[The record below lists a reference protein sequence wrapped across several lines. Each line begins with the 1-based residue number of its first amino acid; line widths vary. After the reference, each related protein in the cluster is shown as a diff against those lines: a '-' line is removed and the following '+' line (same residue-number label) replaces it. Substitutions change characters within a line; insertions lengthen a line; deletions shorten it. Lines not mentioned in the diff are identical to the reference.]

1 MCQVRAYA
9 VSVLERASDDELE
22 SYLLQLVHALRY
34 ERCDFDHLAAFLV
47 DRGERGGEGGSK
59 VGDVRGRGS
68 EGMREG
74 GWERARETDGKRGEP
89 RLSSTMVAVRPMMLK
104 LVA

>member
-47 DRGERGGEGGSK
+47 DRGERGGEGGGRIKEKKQS
-59 VGDVRGRGS
+59 GRCERERERGN
-68 EGMREG
+68 EG
-74 GWERARETDGKRGEP
+74 GRVGK
-89 RLSSTMVAVRPMMLK
+89 STGDRW
-104 LVA
+104 